1 LKSTN
6 KIGIIIKKVKKRGFI
21 MSLTKEDLQAI
32 SDLIDVKLEEYDTRI
47 QGIVQETE
55 ERLLEEANEIS
66 KVIAVNCYDIV
77 DLRHKINNI
86 KDK

>member
-1 LKSTN
+1 
-6 KIGIIIKKVKKRGFI
+6 